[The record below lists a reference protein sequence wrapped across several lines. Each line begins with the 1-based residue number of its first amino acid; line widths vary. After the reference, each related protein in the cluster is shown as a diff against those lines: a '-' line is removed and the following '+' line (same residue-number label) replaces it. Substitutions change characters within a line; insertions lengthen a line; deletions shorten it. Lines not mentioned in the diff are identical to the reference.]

1 MDDEDHDGA
10 HDIFDNCV
18 QVANIQSDNLD
29 GDNWG
34 DSCDNCPSTAN
45 STQLDADGNGMISS
59 EEAAADPMLVEEWA
73 TIDVNNDGQLERAEF
88 SALEEK
94 SKPEMSK

>member
-1 MDDEDHDGA
+1 MKIERL
-10 HDIFDNCV
+10 I
-18 QVANIQSDNLD
+18 VA
-29 GDNWG
+29 
-34 DSCDNCPSTAN
+34 STFVASFAFAASSFAAEN
-45 STQLDADGNGMISS
+45 DQFTELDADGNGMISS
-59 EEAAADPMLVEEWA
+59 EEAAADPMLILEWA